1 MEQGFEV
8 VAWEVGSVVPG
19 AVFVGMVVL
28 VGHVGSVM
36 AVVVVDWEVVVVTA
50 EPVEACEG
58 PCGCGAVGWMH
69 VVEVVVFSGGDW
81 SV

>member
-8 VAWEVGSVVPG
+8 VAWEVGFVVPV
-19 AVFVGMVVL
+19 AFSVGMVVL

-50 EPVEACEG
+50 EPVEASGC
-58 PCGCGAVGWMH
+58 PCGCGFVGWRH
-69 VVEVVVFSGGDW
+69 VVEVVVLAGGDW